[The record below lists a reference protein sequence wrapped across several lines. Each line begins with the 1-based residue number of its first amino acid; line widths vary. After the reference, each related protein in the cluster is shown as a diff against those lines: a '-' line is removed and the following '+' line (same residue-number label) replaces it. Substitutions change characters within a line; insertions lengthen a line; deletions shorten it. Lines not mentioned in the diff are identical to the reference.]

1 MSEKLKIKQAILV
14 EGKYDKIKLQ
24 QFVDAPIFTTDG
36 FSVFSSGQK
45 AKLFRRLALT
55 DGLIILTD
63 SDPAGFVIRNKLRG
77 MLPKEKVVHVYAPQI
92 SGKEKRKKAP
102 SKAGFLGVEGL
113 SVETLRRLLERS
125 GIACEAQGGEP
136 GDIKAKRVYTK
147 ADLYAVGLCGRED
160 SHACRDA
167 FCAANDLPT
176 GMTAGALLEAINL
189 FGIALPD
196 DE

>member
-1 MSEKLKIKQAILV
+1 MSAKLKIKQAILV

-24 QFVDAPIFTTDG
+24 QLVDAPIFTTDG

-45 AKLFRRLALT
+45 AKLLRRLALS

-63 SDPAGFVIRNKLRG
+63 SDPAGFVIRNKLKG
-77 MLPKEKVVHVYAPQI
+77 MLPKEKVIHIYAPQI
-92 SGKEKRKKAP
+92 SGKEKRKKTP
-102 SKAGFLGVEGL
+102 SKAGLLGVEGL
-113 SVETLRRLLERS
+113 SAETLRRLLERS
-125 GIACEAQGGEP
+125 GVVCEAESGESV
-136 GDIKAKRVYTK
+136 GSEMRRTYTK

-160 SHACRDA
+160 SHAYRDA
-167 FCAANDLPT
+167 FCTANDLPT

-196 DE
+196 GE